1 MTEFLT
7 VMQGKKRLLM
17 IDNYDAFASREAA
30 ELIAGDEVDQYLNFA
45 HYARFL
51 PVSKYNDYVG
61 ARQDCI
67 RCF

>member
-30 ELIAGDEVDQYLNFA
+30 ELVASDEVDQYLNFA
-45 HYARFL
+45 HYASVAF
-51 PVSKYNDYVG
+51 G
-61 ARQDCI
+61 
-67 RCF
+67 